1 MLFFLYI
8 LHPNS
13 VSVYQTGLLKKFQVW
28 RNLKTSQD
36 AHLAALRLASNQA
49 IPIEVFTQA
58 MGTTQVVAP
67 AVLG

>member
-1 MLFFLYI
+1 MKLGF
-8 LHPNS
+8 S
-13 VSVYQTGLLKKFQVW
+13 KKIQVW

-36 AHLAALRLASNQA
+36 AHLAALRLASNEA
-49 IPIEVFTQA
+49 IAIEVFTQA